1 MVYFHTEDVIKYYD
15 KLEQNCLQEFLG
27 LVPWVDPGE
36 SFISVRAKTDGLSK
50 EKPSSISGW
59 LLGWA
64 TWLKKGVW
72 AKRCSTLFAGNEFS
86 DAEVAANVLAANGW
100 EGRKVHANCSLDL
113 RWTSAH
119 EWASRLLKKYCCT
132 TRACWWKIQCSLS
145 PGTLVL
151 RLFSWAWPCGIILR
165 ESASMPQSLSGRTAG
180 AEKGSA
186 ASGSSGTFTRRS
198 AITYTVCPWRKKRV
212 KNPSNM
218 PEEVATSSRFSE
230 LWWSSIPVPERSFF
244 FYTNFTKSVSTRLHY
259 LKNKMHRLQ
268 FLGRFQFPIFWKC
281 DLPIQIFVNSDF
293 LSKNYNWTHIQT
305 KIYAN
310 FNENVHNKIN
320 Y

>member
-1 MVYFHTEDVIKYYD
+1 M
-15 KLEQNCLQEFLG
+15 G
-27 LVPWVDPGE
+27 PVPWVDPGE

-132 TRACWWKIQCSLS
+132 TRACWWKIQRSLS

-186 ASGSSGTFTRRS
+186 ASGELRDFHTEICHHVHCLSLKEKKGLKIQVICRKRWLHLADFRNSDGVMIR
-198 AITYTVCPWRKKRV
+198 AGYRKK
-212 KNPSNM
+212 KL
-218 PEEVATSSRFSE
+218 ATDTF
-230 LWWSSIPVPERSFF
+230 SSISVPERSFF
-244 FYTNFTKSVSTRLHY
+244 FFIPILRNEFQQDYIISKIE
-259 LKNKMHRLQ
+259 MHRLQ
-268 FLGRFQFPIFWKC
+268 FSWPI
-281 DLPIQIFVNSDF
+281 PISDF
-293 LSKNYNWTHIQT
+293 LEVWP
-305 KIYAN
+305 AN
-310 FNENVHNKIN
+310 TDFCRFRFSFDEL
-320 Y
+320 